1 MCSNVYVCDITELPA
16 FQLRE
21 RLEHLA
27 GDVQATKL
35 QVEQLRT
42 QKSAEGLGAKT
53 SEHDENDISNRRP
66 SRGVGGDEP
75 AAVEVDP
82 DPCSDSF
89 ESSSTAS
96 ASF

>member
-16 FQLRE
+16 FQLRD

-53 SEHDENDISNRRP
+53 SEHDENDMKTISP
-66 SRGVGGDEP
+66 SGGP
-75 AAVEVDP
+75 AGELGEMSQP
-82 DPCSDSF
+82 QSK
-89 ESSSTAS
+89 
-96 ASF
+96 